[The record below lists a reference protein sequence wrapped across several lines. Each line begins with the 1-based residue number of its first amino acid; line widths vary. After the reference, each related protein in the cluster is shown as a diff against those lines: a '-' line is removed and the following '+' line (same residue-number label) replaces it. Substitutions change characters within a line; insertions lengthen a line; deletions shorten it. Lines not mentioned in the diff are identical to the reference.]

1 MNKAELEKNK
11 AELEKKLLIDTKNLI
26 LQSMEGLDEM
36 KKMQKRADLI
46 GWIGITL
53 MVTFS
58 VLLVIVFLALMF
70 FL

>member
-1 MNKAELEKNK
+1 MDKTELEHTKAELER
-11 AELEKKLLIDTKNLI
+11 KLLIDTKNLL

-53 MVTFS
+53 MITFS
-58 VLLVIVFLALMF
+58 ALLVIVFLALMF
-70 FL
+70 F